1 MTRYVAVRLL
11 AAVPV
16 ALGVATIVF
25 IVIRL
30 SGDPVDLMLPPDAS
44 REQRDDLRQRLGL
57 DAPPLVQYGAWLA
70 RLLVGDLGRSLLT
83 GDPVA
88 ELVFRRVGP
97 TVLLTVAALAIAVV
111 LGVLLGTAA
120 GVNRNSGID
129 RLSMV
134 IAVLGTSMPS
144 FWLGLLLLLLF
155 SVRLRWL
162 PTGGMFSPLGPR
174 LEDLPS
180 HLVLPAFTLAAWSM
194 ALIARL
200 TRSSML
206 EVIGEDFIRTARAKG
221 LRERVVVAR
230 HALKNALIP
239 VVTVVGLQVGNLLGG
254 AIIVEAIFNWP
265 GVGSLM
271 LTGISQRDFPL
282 VQGAVLVIAMAFVLV
297 TLLVDLLYAY
307 LDPRIRYG

>member
-1 MTRYVAVRLL
+1 MTRYVMVRLL
-11 AAVPV
+11 AALPV
-16 ALGVATIVF
+16 ALGVASVVF

-57 DAPPLVQYGAWLA
+57 DAPPLVQYSTWLGH
-70 RLLVGDLGRSLLT
+70 LLVGDLGRSLLT
-83 GDPVA
+83 GEPVTD
-88 ELVFRRVGP
+88 LVFRRVGP
-97 TVLLTVAALAIAVV
+97 TVLLTVAALTIAVV
-111 LGVLLGTAA
+111 AGVLLGTIA

-129 RLSMV
+129 RVSMV
-134 IAVLGTSMPS
+134 ISVLGTSMPS

-155 SVRLRWL
+155 SVRLGWL
-162 PTGGMFSPLGPR
+162 PTGGMYSPLGPR
-174 LEDLPS
+174 LEDLPA
-180 HLVLPAFTLAAWSM
+180 HLVLPAVTLGVSSM

-221 LRERVVVAR
+221 LRYRVIVAR

-239 VVTVVGLQVGNLLGG
+239 VVTIVGLQVGNLLGG
-254 AIIVEAIFNWP
+254 AIIVESIFSWP

-271 LTGISQRDFPL
+271 LMGISQRDFPL
-282 VQGAVLVIAMAFVLV
+282 VQGAVLVIALAFVLV
-297 TLLVDLLYAY
+297 TLVVDLLYAY

>member
-1 MTRYVAVRLL
+1 MTRYVLARL
-11 AAVPV
+11 AAAIPV
-16 ALGVATIVF
+16 ALGVATVVF

-44 REQRDDLRQRLGL
+44 REQREDLRQRLGL
-57 DAPPLVQYGAWLA
+57 DAPPIVQYATWLGH
-70 RLLVGDLGRSLLT
+70 LLMGDLGRSLLS
-83 GDPVA
+83 GEPVS
-88 ELVFRRVGP
+88 ELVFRRIGP

-111 LGVLLGTAA
+111 FGVLLGALA
-120 GVNRNSGID
+120 GVRRNSGID

-134 IAVLGTSMPS
+134 VAVLGTSLPS
-144 FWLGLLLLLLF
+144 FWLGLILLLVF
-155 SVRLRWL
+155 SVRLGWL
-162 PTGGMFSPLGPR
+162 PTGGMYSPLGPR
-174 LEDLPS
+174 LEELPS
-180 HLVLPAFTLAAWSM
+180 HLVLPALTLAAWST

-221 LRERVVVAR
+221 LPFRLIVVR

-254 AIIVEAIFNWP
+254 AIIVEAIFSWP

-271 LTGISQRDFPL
+271 LMGISQRDFPL
-282 VQGAVLVIAMAFVLV
+282 VQGAVLVIALAFVLV
-297 TLLVDLLYAY
+297 TLAVDLLYAY